1 MKNQSAKAPALK
13 DLLDKPLDLGY
24 LELIEQTLRDA
35 GINARWMFLLHKAFR
50 SLKSYGS
57 SPEHMMD
64 LLSLLHESSDEK
76 MQKMDLDDISVQHV
90 TAGRSALGKVIELA
104 QKKGK
109 HWNCQGAPWLRF
121 MPMKWPCESS
131 VSMLQALDARAS
143 ILMTRLGAAQE
154 ENDTCEEVAE
164 LIYVTGFCFLTVLT
178 PPNKDPNEKDF
189 DISTLCWR
197 AKLLL
202 CFFVSKD
209 SCQKTIFEASL
220 EITAPMAPQKQW
232 LSEKMV
238 ETEGSFRT
246 FLGSS

>member
-64 LLSLLHESSDEK
+64 LLSLLHESSDENV
-76 MQKMDLDDISVQHV
+76 QKMDLDDISVQHV

-104 QKKGK
+104 RKKGK
-109 HWNCQGAPWLRF
+109 NWKGQGTPWLRF

-143 ILMTRLGAAQE
+143 ILMTRLDVAQE
-154 ENDTCEEVAE
+154 ENDTCQEVAE
-164 LIYVTGFCFLTVLT
+164 LIYVNYVTVFCFLTVLT

-189 DISTLCWR
+189 DIS
-197 AKLLL
+197 
-202 CFFVSKD
+202 
-209 SCQKTIFEASL
+209 
-220 EITAPMAPQKQW
+220 
-232 LSEKMV
+232 
-238 ETEGSFRT
+238 
-246 FLGSS
+246 

>member
-76 MQKMDLDDISVQHV
+76 MQKMDLDYISVQHV
-90 TAGRSALGKVIELA
+90 TEGRSALGKVIELA

-109 HWNCQGAPWLRF
+109 NWNCQGAPWLRF
-121 MPMKWPCESS
+121 MPTKWPCESS
-131 VSMLQALDARAS
+131 VSMLQSLDARAS
-143 ILMTRLGAAQE
+143 ILMTRLDAAQK

-164 LIYVTGFCFLTVLT
+164 LIYV
-178 PPNKDPNEKDF
+178 
-189 DISTLCWR
+189 
-197 AKLLL
+197 
-202 CFFVSKD
+202 FV
-209 SCQKTIFEASL
+209 FA
-220 EITAPMAPQKQW
+220 
-232 LSEKMV
+232 
-238 ETEGSFRT
+238 F
-246 FLGSS
+246 